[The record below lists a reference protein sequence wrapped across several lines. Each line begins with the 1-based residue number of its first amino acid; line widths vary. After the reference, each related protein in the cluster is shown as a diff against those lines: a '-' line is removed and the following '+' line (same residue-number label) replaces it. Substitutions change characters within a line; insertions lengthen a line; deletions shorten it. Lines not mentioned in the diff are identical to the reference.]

1 MDITEGYMRLRI
13 HQSLCAVVLAA
24 LALPV
29 YAADPAESVAFEGQ
43 LSAQERQEY
52 RARMD
57 KADTDAQRQQ
67 ISNEYQT
74 MVRERARVEGGSPPG
89 GQQHGNPQQGK
100 GHGKGLG
107 DGPGSEHVEK
117 PPEFKSGPYGSKNTP
132 QKQGK

>member
-1 MDITEGYMRLRI
+1 MRSRL

-29 YAADPAESVAFEGQ
+29 YAADPAGDEAFEGQ
-43 LSAQERQEY
+43 FSAQERQES
-52 RARMD
+52 RVRMD

-74 MVRERARVEGGSPPG
+74 MVRERARVEGGTPPG

-100 GHGKGLG
+100 GHGQGLG
-107 DGPGSEHVEK
+107 DGPGSKQVEK

>member
-1 MDITEGYMRLRI
+1 MKSRL
-13 HQSLCAVVLAA
+13 HQSFYAIA
-24 LALPV
+24 LTAFALPV
-29 YAADPAESVAFEGQ
+29 FAADPAESEAFETQ

-52 RARMD
+52 RVRMD
-57 KADTDAQRQQ
+57 QADTDAQRQQ

-74 MVRERARVEGGSPPG
+74 MARERARVEGGSPPG

-107 DGPGSEHVEK
+107 DGPGSKQVEK